1 MNHTDGDMEA
11 RSPWSGLQGAA
22 EAELHPP
29 VGAVHQPE
37 WIVAGSKSVTNRVFL
52 MAAMADGSSVIGNAL
67 RSDDTY
73 WCLNALRRLGV
84 KADTTGEDIRIEGT
98 GGVWPNRKAA
108 LYAGAAGTVARF
120 LPGLLA
126 GDEGGLWR
134 MEGSRSLRERPIA
147 PLVTALRA
155 MGAEIRYADE
165 EGKLPIEIAGKRLR
179 GGAVSLSGSVS
190 SQFLSGV
197 LIASPYA
204 AEETKIVVPD
214 GIVQHAYVRITIEL
228 MERFG
233 VPVTHGDRFDRFV
246 VRPRRYRGQTL
257 SIEADASTACYPL
270 AFAALTGGY
279 IRIANLDPRTR
290 QPDIG
295 FAGLLRRMGCRVGL
309 DGGAVELWGA
319 PRLRGGFEISMK
331 EMSDQAMTLAA
342 IAPFADAPITITGVA
357 HIRTHECDRIAA
369 ICESLGKLGIRVD
382 EREDGMTIHPGIPSA
397 AVLPTYDDHRV
408 AMSLALIGA
417 RVPGIR
423 LLDPGCVSK
432 TCPTFFDDMSR
443 LGLQVRLHS
452 VR

>member
-1 MNHTDGDMEA
+1 MNHAHGDMEA
-11 RSPWSGLQGAA
+11 RSPWSKLGGVA

-29 VGAVHQPE
+29 AGPVHEPN
-37 WIVAGSKSVTNRVFL
+37 WIVAGSKSVTNRVL
-52 MAAMADGSSVIGNAL
+52 IMAAMADGISVIRNAL

-73 WCLNALRRLGV
+73 WCLDALRRLGV
-84 KADTTGEDIRIEGT
+84 HVEITEEEIRIEGT
-98 GGVWPNRKAA
+98 GGVWPNRKAD

-120 LPGLLA
+120 LPGVLA
-126 GDEGGLWR
+126 GDEGGSWR
-134 MEGSRSLRERPIA
+134 MAGSKSLRERPLE
-147 PLVTALRA
+147 PLVTALSA

-165 EGKLPIEIAGKRLR
+165 AGKLPIEIEGKRLR
-179 GGAVSLSGSVS
+179 GGAISLSGSVS

-197 LIASPYA
+197 LMASPYA
-204 AEETKIVVPD
+204 GAETEIVVPD
-214 GIVQHAYVRITIEL
+214 GIVQHAYVRITVEL

-233 VPVTHGDRFDRFV
+233 VTVSHGETFDRFTV
-246 VRPRRYRGQTL
+246 QPQRYKGQAL

-270 AFAALTGGY
+270 AYAALTEGY
-279 IRIANLDPRTR
+279 VRIANLDPRTR

-295 FAGLLRRMGCRVGL
+295 FAGLLRRMGCKVGL
-309 DGGAVELWGA
+309 DGGAVELWG
-319 PRLRGGFEISMK
+319 PSRLRGGFEISMK

-369 ICESLGKLGIRVD
+369 ICESLRKLGIQVE
-382 EREDGMTIHPGIPSA
+382 ERDDGMTIHPGSPSA
-397 AVLPTYDDHRV
+397 AALPTYDDHRV

-417 RVPGIR
+417 KVPGIR

-443 LGLQVRLHS
+443 LGLQVRFKPGQ
-452 VR
+452 